1 MPVAPLRPQCCGLSA
16 KSVALPPLRFEAYY
30 RAGFRRITR
39 SGVHDYLCG
48 KYLVGL
54 KLLQF
59 CGIAHLT
66 AVDIDLRRAAAD
78 DAVSAVLAV
87 DKGQAGNH
95 FVSRTHLRKRRTG
108 HVSHQSRAAPLNHR
122 AAVCNGYALEQP
134 QIVVQHDVVNR
145 PAVRKNRLEANERH
159 LQQALLAR
167 HGGKGERAVGL
178 GHAA

>member
-16 KSVALPPLRFEAYY
+16 KPLPLPPLRLEAYY

-66 AVDIDLRRAAAD
+66 AVDIDLRRAATD
-78 DAVSAVLAV
+78 DAVAAVLAA
-87 DKGQAGNH
+87 DKGQAGYH
-95 FVSRTHLRKRRTG
+95 VVSRTHLCKRRTG
-108 HVSHQSRAAPLNHR
+108 HVSHQSRAAPLNHG
-122 AAVCNGYALEQP
+122 AVVGDGYALEQP
-134 QIVVQHDVVNR
+134 RIAVQHDVVCL
-145 PAVRKNRLEANERH
+145 PTVHKNRLETHERH
-159 LQQALLAR
+159 F
-167 HGGKGERAVGL
+167 
-178 GHAA
+178 